1 MVILT
6 IILAVALAVS
16 ITSVLLL
23 RANLRQVCETMREI
37 GKGKTNGQLRLATPQ
52 PELEELLVEVN
63 ALVAAKRRGDSA
75 HKRQEGELRQQ
86 IANITHDL
94 RTPLTSIL
102 GYLQLIR
109 QTEETSEERAEYFR
123 VVEDRARALQALV
136 DGLYDLSKIET
147 GGYQVQCEPIR
158 VDRIIRELA
167 AAFYYEFLEG
177 DMQPVLDIPEGLSP
191 VCADEEAVRRV
202 YTNLFQN
209 ALRHGKGSLR
219 ITAREQ
225 GNRIV
230 TSFANLAPELTG
242 EDAEHLFDRF
252 YTADKMRTGRGSGLG
267 LAIVRSLVE
276 QMDGAVSA
284 GLDSGWLTITVSWP
298 AV

>member
-1 MVILT
+1 MVILI

-37 GKGKTNGQLRLATPQ
+37 GEGETNRLLRLATPQ
-52 PELEELLVEVN
+52 PELEELLIEVN
-63 ALVAAKRRGDSA
+63 ALVAAKKQGDIA
-75 HKRQEGELRQQ
+75 HKRQERELRQQ

-102 GYLQLIR
+102 GYLQLIQ
-109 QTEETSEERAEYFR
+109 QTEGTSEEKAEYFR

-136 DGLYDLSKIET
+136 DGLYDLSRIET
-147 GGYQVQCEPIR
+147 GGYRIQCAPIR
-158 VDRIIRELA
+158 LDRIIRELA
-167 AAFYYEFLEG
+167 AAFYYEFLES

-191 VCADEEAVRRV
+191 IFADEEAVRRV

-209 ALRHGKGSLR
+209 ALRHGRGSLR
-219 ITAREQ
+219 ITAWEQ
-225 GNRIV
+225 ESRIV
-230 TSFANLAPELTG
+230 TGFANLAPELTD

-252 YTADKMRTGRGSGLG
+252 YTADKMRTGRSSGLG
-267 LAIVRSLVE
+267 LAIVRSLAE

-284 GLDSGWLTITVSWP
+284 DLDGGWLNIMVSWP
-298 AV
+298 SV